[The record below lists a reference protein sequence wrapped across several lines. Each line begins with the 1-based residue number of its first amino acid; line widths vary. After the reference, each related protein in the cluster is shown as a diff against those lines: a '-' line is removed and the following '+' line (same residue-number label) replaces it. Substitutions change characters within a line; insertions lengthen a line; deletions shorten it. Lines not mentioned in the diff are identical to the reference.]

1 MYRVTSASHR
11 GEPDPRTMI
20 GGSPPTLLNARAG
33 ESTPPGITRS
43 ARCCNARDLLRS
55 KGKRKIYHSARAQNA
70 KPHPLLESDCD
81 SPLGPRALCG
91 RGTEPSFCACCLPYQ
106 EPRGAHPPVRTHSER
121 QTFTSC
127 AAASCGRAPA
137 HLSGREQ

>member
-1 MYRVTSASHR
+1 MYSFPSASHMR
-11 GEPDPRTMI
+11 EPDPRTMI
-20 GGSPPTLLNARAG
+20 GGSPPTDLNARAG

-55 KGKRKIYHSARAQNA
+55 KGKRKIYHSAGAQNGKLRA
-70 KPHPLLESDCD
+70 LLESKCD

-106 EPRGAHPPVRTHSER
+106 EPRGTHSSVRTHSHR
-121 QTFTSC
+121 QTSSSC
-127 AAASCGRAPA
+127 AAAPRGWTSPPLPCP
-137 HLSGREQ
+137 EQ